1 MDTGFIIC
9 LIVGLGLFVLDMVL
23 LHGSR
28 NHNSITDLMIPVLVD
43 ENFRTPEKQKALRR
57 AELMKRGAIVRIL
70 FAGRSR
76 IGIVHRAE
84 KGQRAIIMAT
94 NRHGKL
100 FRVYRHLDKLMP
112 AA

>member
-57 AELMKRGAIVRIL
+57 AELMKRGAKVRIL
-70 FAGRSR
+70 FAGRVRSGTVR
-76 IGIVHRAE
+76 RAHTKRAE
-84 KGQRAIIMAT
+84 IMIP
-94 NRHGKL
+94 NRYGEL
-100 FRVYRHLDKLMP
+100 FPVRRRIDKIDL